1 MLVKRQN
8 LRAAGDEAERASVSG
23 TALWATVLVGF
34 FRLFRKENLTTGK
47 VRAFNAWLVRDDN
60 LTTGKAHGGDGQSAK
75 RCAGVPDGARKKAP
89 WAGPHVR
96 CGAGGEPGG
105 AGERGTPGPSVRC
118 GALTTE
124 GKGHGSPKAV
134 VDRRYIKLQGHWKPG
149 CHGRCI
155 KLQGH
160 WKPGCY
166 GRGTGSPAALR
177 EVRQVAGALEARL
190 LREVHQVAGALE
202 AQLYGEVHQLQGTGS
217 PAATGVPA
225 TVPGPAVEADM
236 APVVEKGS
244 EGHIFL
250 ARWRLPLG
258 IIALGMVEKDRDGWM
273 VCPVRWAELDQEF
286 SPFTVDA
293 CVAESR
299 ANAYCYLSWSKAEDA
314 RVQKFDGH
322 NAWGNLPFSIIVAI
336 IKNFLKCKRRQQ
348 WGTAAC
354 FLVPVW
360 PGNEGWELV
369 RSLPEVFK
377 VVREWAQGTHL
388 FTDPDLRGHGRTA
401 WGPTRWPVVVVRVGP
416 EPVALP
422 DWA

>member
-1 MLVKRQN
+1 HSSRSSRSSHKMATVREAEAEGAAEAGAD
-8 LRAAGDEAERASVSG
+8 AAGEQVD
-23 TALWATVLVGF
+23 
-34 FRLFRKENLTTGK
+34 
-47 VRAFNAWLVRDDN
+47 RDD
-60 LTTGKAHGGDGQSAK
+60 
-75 RCAGVPDGARKKAP
+75 
-89 WAGPHVR
+89 
-96 CGAGGEPGG
+96 
-105 AGERGTPGPSVRC
+105 
-118 GALTTE
+118 
-124 GKGHGSPKAV
+124 
-134 VDRRYIKLQGHWKPG
+134 
-149 CHGRCI
+149 
-155 KLQGH
+155 
-160 WKPGCY
+160 
-166 GRGTGSPAALR
+166 
-177 EVRQVAGALEARL
+177 
-190 LREVHQVAGALE
+190 
-202 AQLYGEVHQLQGTGS
+202 
-217 PAATGVPA
+217 
-225 TVPGPAVEADM
+225 
-236 APVVEKGS
+236 
-244 EGHIFL
+244 
-250 ARWRLPLG
+250 
-258 IIALGMVEKDRDGWM
+258 WM

-286 SPFTVDA
+286 GPFTVDA

-388 FTDPDLRGHGRTA
+388 FTAPDLRGHGRTA